1 MALIN
6 IFRYGILIASAIGL
20 AACAQ
25 TPQPEPAPPPIPTVG
40 EVDLDT
46 AESDPQD
53 YLLLDIGVEVFEI
66 ETSEQEA
73 LEFGEWI
80 FTDIRENEA
89 HYLPYILRNTL
100 LASNQWGAAR
110 VLPTR
115 DPSMDLTIQGTVLSS
130 DGQRLTMWVEALDS
144 AGRVWL
150 QKNYADESLT
160 DDYPVSTRYT
170 PGSPFDASK
179 FTEPFQ
185 DIYDQI
191 NNDLVQVRQTLSTE
205 DLINIKR
212 VSQLVYASDLSP
224 ESFAHNL
231 GKDENG
237 RMSILTLPAED
248 DPQMRRVEE
257 MRLRHHLFIDTV
269 DQYYESLYEEMQAPY
284 VVWRKYSYDQ
294 IEEET
299 NSVDEAYDFSNY
311 GRSRGFLTLT
321 QRYDRYRWSKIFEME
336 YRDLSV
342 GFNNEIAPAIL
353 QLNEQVHGLSG
364 TMEEQYIQWR
374 RILRQLFALEAEIPN

>member
-1 MALIN
+1 M
-6 IFRYGILIASAIGL
+6 
-20 AACAQ
+20 
-25 TPQPEPAPPPIPTVG
+25 
-40 EVDLDT
+40 
-46 AESDPQD
+46 
-53 YLLLDIGVEVFEI
+53 
-66 ETSEQEA
+66 
-73 LEFGEWI
+73 EFGEWI

-248 DPQMRRVEE
+248 C
-257 MRLRHHLFIDTV
+257 
-269 DQYYESLYEEMQAPY
+269 
-284 VVWRKYSYDQ
+284 
-294 IEEET
+294 
-299 NSVDEAYDFSNY
+299 
-311 GRSRGFLTLT
+311 RS
-321 QRYDRYRWSKIFEME
+321 
-336 YRDLSV
+336 
-342 GFNNEIAPAIL
+342 
-353 QLNEQVHGLSG
+353 
-364 TMEEQYIQWR
+364 
-374 RILRQLFALEAEIPN
+374 ILRVTL